1 MDPPE
6 DRTPSPD
13 PPDDPPLQPWWSSSS
28 SRRVAPDPPPAQEMA
43 APAIA
48 AHAAPA
54 IAPDVSSPQQWRP
67 SSFSHRVPL
76 DPPTFCNCPPL
87 SEQQIAVFEDY
98 AASHKGGSSA
108 TSSVIVIGE
117 EDEEAEEDEETGL
130 GQDVG
135 GGAPNEDI
143 KVDGIVL
150 SPVGEEPATDSSP
163 AHTIPEEE
171 DSSPGYEGVVEAEM
185 EVGDD
190 TSVSSM
196 DEYGVR
202 SAGDHL
208 LSGGRDGNRSRGG
221 GGRGSAWD
229 RLLSS

>member
-6 DRTPSPD
+6 DRIPSPD

-48 AHAAPA
+48 AQAAPA

-150 SPVGEEPATDSSP
+150 RPVGEELATDSSP

-185 EVGDD
+185 EAGDD

-196 DEYGVR
+196 E
-202 SAGDHL
+202 
-208 LSGGRDGNRSRGG
+208 SGP
-221 GGRGSAWD
+221 
-229 RLLSS
+229 

>member
-6 DRTPSPD
+6 DRIPSPD

-76 DPPTFCNCPPL
+76 DPPAFRNCPPL
-87 SEQQIAVFEDY
+87 SEQQIAASEDY
-98 AASHKGGSSA
+98 AAASVKGGSSA
-108 TSSVIVIGE
+108 TSSVIGE
-117 EDEEAEEDEETGL
+117 EDEEAEEDAETGL

-150 SPVGEEPATDSSP
+150 RPVGEEPATDSSP

-171 DSSPGYEGVVEAEM
+171 DSPPVM
-185 EVGDD
+185 
-190 TSVSSM
+190 
-196 DEYGVR
+196 
-202 SAGDHL
+202 
-208 LSGGRDGNRSRGG
+208 RGQ
-221 GGRGSAWD
+221 RW
-229 RLLSS
+229 R